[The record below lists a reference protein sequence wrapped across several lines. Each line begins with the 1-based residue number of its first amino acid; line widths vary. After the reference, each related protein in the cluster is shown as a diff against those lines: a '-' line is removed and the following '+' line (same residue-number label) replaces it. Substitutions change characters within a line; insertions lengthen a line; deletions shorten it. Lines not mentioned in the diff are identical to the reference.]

1 MTARVLARA
10 AFASVLA
17 AGAFPGLAHA
27 ETIIALT
34 NDNRLLTF
42 DSATPG
48 TASAPFAVTGLQNN
62 EALLDID
69 IRPAD
74 LQLYAVSNQGRV
86 YRVNTTTGVA
96 TLVSTLSADAGDA
109 TSPFTSLNSDT
120 RFGIDF
126 NPAADRLRIVGNQ
139 GENYRVNVDTG
150 ATITDTNFNGAATGA
165 VGVGYSNNDQDSST
179 PTTTFYV
186 NNLAPASLFSSNN
199 PNGGVLAS
207 TGPLGFAPT
216 SNRLGFDISGSG
228 QAFLTAVEVPT
239 VGDINTRFYTVNS
252 TTGAATFVGII
263 GPIGAAAFQI
273 NGIAA
278 APAVPAPGALALA
291 ALGAMLSVRRRR

>member
-126 NPAADRLRIVGNQ
+126 NPAADRLRVMAGTTNL
-139 GENYRVNVDTG
+139 RVNPDTG
-150 ATITDTNFNGAATGA
+150 EVTKDGDLAFEDGDMHAGDAPAIVAAAYTNSHGKPEATAMYDIDATIVALIRQTAPNDGTLAA
-165 VGVGYSNNDQDSST
+165 VGKLGIDAPGEAYAFDIQ
-179 PTTTFYV
+179 TTAEMQNTAWLV
-186 NNLAPASLFSSNN
+186 
-199 PNGGVLAS
+199 NGGMVYWIDL
-207 TGPLGFAPT
+207 
-216 SNRLGFDISGSG
+216 
-228 QAFLTAVEVPT
+228 E
-239 VGDINTRFYTVNS
+239 
-252 TTGAATFVGII
+252 TGAAMDGA
-263 GPIGAAAFQI
+263 PIEGLTEEVRDV
-273 NGIAA
+273 
-278 APAVPAPGALALA
+278 AVLPP
-291 ALGAMLSVRRRR
+291 M